1 MMGDGRSDRQTTRVT
16 SVTTDISRGC
26 EHCSFLIH
34 HDDLAGAINHYLG
47 EHGYFLLHIGCQT
60 DIDYTGKS
68 YASTIAV
75 LGSDKPPPV
84 LDVNSHP
91 TIHKFDEEL

>member
-1 MMGDGRSDRQTTRVT
+1 MT
-16 SVTTDISRGC
+16 SVTTSTSRGC
-26 EHCSFLIH
+26 EHCSFLIRS
-34 HDDLAGAINHYLG
+34 DNFAEAINHFLE
-47 EHGYFLLHIGCQT
+47 EHGYFLLHVGCQT

-68 YASTIAV
+68 YSSTIAM

-84 LDVNSHP
+84 LEVNSHS